1 MAADNKKNR
10 RKGAGGATL
19 ARQITIVIFAV
30 IICVT
35 IVLLAVSLDLVLNPS
50 KSWTDSLAVRW
61 ISERRNLLPFFR

>member
-10 RKGAGGATL
+10 RKDVGGATL

>member
-10 RKGAGGATL
+10 RKDAGGATL

-35 IVLLAVSLDLVLNPS
+35 IVLLAVSLDLVLTRQ
-50 KSWTDSLAVRW
+50 SWTDSLAVVD
-61 ISERRNLLPFFR
+61 SSGATCLFR